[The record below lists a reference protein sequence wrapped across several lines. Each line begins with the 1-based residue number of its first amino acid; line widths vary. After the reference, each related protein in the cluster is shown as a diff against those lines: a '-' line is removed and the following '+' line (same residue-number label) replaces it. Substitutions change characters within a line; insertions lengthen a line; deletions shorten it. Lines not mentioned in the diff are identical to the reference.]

1 MNPAVVAEHV
11 GKRHFLG
18 VRVPYRT
25 LRDSIA
31 SALRNRAGS
40 RERSDAIWALKDVS
54 FSVAPGEVVGIIG
67 RNGAGKS
74 TLLKIL
80 SRITRP
86 TVGEVRLNGSVGSL
100 LEVGSGFHHE
110 LTGRENIYLNG
121 AFLGMRARDIAG
133 RFDEI
138 VAFAGVERFIDTP
151 VKHYSSGM
159 YLRLAFSVAA
169 HLDAE
174 ILLMDEVLAVGDLTF
189 QRKCLGKMEEIGRS
203 GRTVLFV
210 SHNVNAV
217 SGLCSRTILI
227 KEGTIA
233 ADGPSPEVISAYLR
247 EEHGPGAT
255 REWPS
260 VSEAPGDH
268 IVRLT
273 AVRVRDAKNQIASVM
288 DIRKPVC
295 VEIEFEVLEGGHVL
309 VPNLQF
315 YNQDGTCVFMSAEV
329 DGGWRRRPRPPGR
342 YSAAA
347 TIPGNFLA
355 EGTLIVGAGINTM
368 DPLTVHVHERDA
380 VAFQVHDSFAGDTAR
395 GDYGG
400 PMPGVVRPA
409 LQWETRLTPDGNTAT
424 LPPAASFASSIR

>member
-1 MNPAVVAEHV
+1 MKPVVVADHV
-11 GKRHFLG
+11 GKQHVLG
-18 VRVPYRT
+18 ARLGYMT
-25 LRDSIA
+25 LRDSIMMA
-31 SALRNRAGS
+31 IRRQRGNR
-40 RERSDAIWALKDVS
+40 RPETIWALRDVS
-54 FSVAPGEVVGIIG
+54 FSLGPGEVVGVIG

-86 TVGEVRLNGSVGSL
+86 TIGEVRINGSVGSL

-121 AFLGMRARDIAG
+121 AFLGMRAKEITR

-138 VAFAGVERFIDTP
+138 VAFAGVDRFIDTP

-169 HLDAE
+169 HLDTE

-217 SGLCSRTILI
+217 NALCPRTILI
-227 KEGTIA
+227 KDGLIA
-233 ADGPSPEVISAYLR
+233 ADGPSADVIGSYLS
-247 EEHGPGAT
+247 EDHGPGPA

-260 VSEAPGDH
+260 VETAPGNDV
-268 IVRLT
+268 VRLMG
-273 AVRVRDAKNQIASVM
+273 VRVKNHGGAIASVV
-288 DIRKPVC
+288 DIRKS
-295 VEIEFEVLEGGHVL
+295 VEIELEFEVLRSGQVL

-315 YNQDGTCVFMSAEV
+315 YNQDGTCAFMSAEL
-329 DGGWRRRPRPPGR
+329 DGAWRRRPRLAGR
-342 YSAAA
+342 YVAAA
-347 TIPGNFLA
+347 TVPGNFLA
-355 EGTLIVGAGINTM
+355 EGTLIVGAAVNTM
-368 DPLTVHVHERDA
+368 DPLHVHVHVRDA
-380 VAFQVHDSFAGDTAR
+380 VAFQVVDSFAGDTAR

-400 PMPGVVRPA
+400 PMPGVLRPV
-409 LQWETRLTPDGNTAT
+409 LNWETRLTPDGIAAF
-424 LPPAASFASSIR
+424 PPPASFAERRR

>member
-1 MNPAVVAEHV
+1 MKPVVVAEHV
-11 GKRHFLG
+11 AKQHFIG
-18 VRVPYRT
+18 ARVGYMT
-25 LRDSIA
+25 LRDTIMA
-31 SALRNRAGS
+31 ALRRTNREAV
-40 RERSDAIWALKDVS
+40 RETIWALKDIS
-54 FSVAPGEVVGIIG
+54 FTLSPGEVVGVIG

-121 AFLGMRARDIAG
+121 AFLGMRAREISR

-169 HLDAE
+169 HLDTE

-217 SGLCSRTILI
+217 SALCPRTILI
-227 KEGTIA
+227 KDGLIA
-233 ADGPSPEVISAYLR
+233 ADGPSSEVISAYLR
-247 EEHGPGAT
+247 EDHGPGPA
-255 REWPS
+255 REWPA
-260 VSEAPGDH
+260 VEVAPGND
-268 IVRLT
+268 IVRLM
-273 AVRVRDAKNQIASVM
+273 AVRFKDAGGNVVSVV
-288 DIRKPVC
+288 DIRKPVQI
-295 VEIEFEVLEGGHVL
+295 ELEFEVLRPGYVL
-309 VPNLQF
+309 VPNVQF
-315 YNQDGTCVFMSAEV
+315 YNQDGTCAFMSAEL
-329 DGGWRRRPRPPGR
+329 DGRWRRRTRAAGR
-342 YSAAA
+342 YVAAVS
-347 TIPGNFLA
+347 IPGNFLA
-355 EGTLIVGAGINTM
+355 EGTLIVGAAVNTM
-368 DPLTVHVHERDA
+368 DPLTVHAHERDA
-380 VAFQVHDSFAGDTAR
+380 VAFQVVDSFAGDTAR

-400 PMPGVVRPA
+400 PMPGVLRPV
-409 LQWETRLTPDGNTAT
+409 LPWETRLTPDGIPAF
-424 LPPAASFASSIR
+424 PPAASLAQSRH